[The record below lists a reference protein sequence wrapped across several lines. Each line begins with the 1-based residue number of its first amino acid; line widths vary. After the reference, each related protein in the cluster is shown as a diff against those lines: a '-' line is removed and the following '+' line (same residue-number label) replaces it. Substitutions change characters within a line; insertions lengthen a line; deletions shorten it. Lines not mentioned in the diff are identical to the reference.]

1 MFLAVNQMRSNI
13 AMNMEA
19 LLETSIAEE
28 YKETFRNW
36 IANKENGELSK
47 VYSAEV
53 EAILDNNN
61 IEDAKALELLAEI
74 NNRRD

>member
-28 YKETFRNW
+28 YKETFKNW

-61 IEDAKALELLAEI
+61 VEDAKAL
-74 NNRRD
+74 